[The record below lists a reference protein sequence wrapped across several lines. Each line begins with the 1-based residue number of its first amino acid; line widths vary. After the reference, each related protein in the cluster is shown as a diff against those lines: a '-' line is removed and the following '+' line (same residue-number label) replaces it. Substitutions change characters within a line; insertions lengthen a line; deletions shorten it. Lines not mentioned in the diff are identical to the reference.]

1 MGKGG
6 KEMNYEKNFRDDYQY
21 IVNRYNELCEV
32 VDNYDTTDIRPNCP
46 KDMLEM
52 QLDAMFNLIKIMETR
67 ADTEGITL

>member
-1 MGKGG
+1 
-6 KEMNYEKNFRDDYQY
+6 MNYEKNFKDDYEH

-52 QLDAMFNLIKIMETR
+52 QLDSMYNLIKIMETR